1 MICRSLVEW
10 SRDTPFEMRQ
20 QTMTEKIVQLN
31 DKVIKVQLKELVRG
45 GVEETPQRAAGGRG
59 RETALGCPVLAQ
71 WTALGLP
78 QRPL

>member
-1 MICRSLVEW
+1 
-10 SRDTPFEMRQ
+10 MRQ

-71 WTALGLP
+71 
-78 QRPL
+78 